1 MKLDLKLVAFAND
14 KEYFGHIKDLVISI
28 HEPIYEL
35 IEIIKERTDIAS
47 SLIQVYKE
55 ASKSKGTALD
65 DHRTLEYYG
74 YTGDTSYNAAVKSSD
89 KIVLFYDF
97 ALLENGL
104 DPILHCDFYFNSY
117 SSYVKK

>member
-1 MKLDLKLVAFAND
+1 MVAFAND

-35 IEIIKERTDIAS
+35 IEIIKERTEIAS
-47 SLIQVYKE
+47 YLIQVYKE

-74 YTGDTSYNAAVKSSD
+74 YTSCGDSSYNAAAKSSD
-89 KIVLFYDF
+89 KIVLYYDF
-97 ALLENGL
+97 ALLEGGL
-104 DPILHCDFYFNSY
+104 DPILHCDYYFNSY